1 MSQAQ
6 QESGDQQAAQQAA
19 QEAAAQQQA
28 AQAAQS
34 AQAAQA
40 RGDLTPQA
48 LMETLDALPDRIVEA
63 LRSAS
68 GTSASKETP
77 PAGGASGAGSSGAG
91 TDPQAQHESPGGK
104 FFGYKSAAHWFAGDK
119 S

>member
-1 MSQAQ
+1 
-6 QESGDQQAAQQAA
+6 
-19 QEAAAQQQA
+19 
-28 AQAAQS
+28 
-34 AQAAQA
+34 
-40 RGDLTPQA
+40 
-48 LMETLDALPDRIVEA
+48 METLDALPDRIVEA

-68 GTSASKETP
+68 GTSASKE
-77 PAGGASGAGSSGAG
+77 PAAQKESASSAG